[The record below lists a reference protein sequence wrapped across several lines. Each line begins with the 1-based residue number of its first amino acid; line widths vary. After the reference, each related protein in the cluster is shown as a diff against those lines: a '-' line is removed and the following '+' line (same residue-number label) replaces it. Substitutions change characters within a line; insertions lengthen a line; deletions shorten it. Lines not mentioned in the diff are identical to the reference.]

1 MLLSV
6 EGLNVFH
13 GEAIHALRDVSFVV
27 PEGEIVSIIGA
38 NGAGKSTLMW
48 TLAGLYKPKSGSD
61 HLSRQAAARGASP
74 GRGRRHRPGA

>member
-13 GEAIHALRDVSFVV
+13 GEAIHALRDVGFVV

-48 TLAGLYKPKSGSD
+48 TLAGLYKPKSGSIIF
-61 HLSRQAAARGASP
+61 RGKPLPAVVKETPS
-74 GRGRRHRPGA
+74 GRRRHA